1 MERVGDTLL
10 RMRLREFQRRFPPEA
25 PEDPTPTCPVCKD
38 YGFVRHDVPLDHPD
52 FGRAFPCTCR
62 QADVRDRLRRRSNL
76 GPLSN
81 RTFDS
86 FSTEGR
92 GPLSELAR
100 HRLREALEVC
110 RSYAEAPLDW
120 LVLSGPSG
128 CGKTHLAAAIANRQ
142 IEKGT
147 EAFFAVVP
155 DLLDHLRA
163 TYGPNSDVTY
173 DELFDSVRNAPL
185 LVLDDLGTQSGS
197 PWAQE
202 KLFQLLNHRFNA
214 ELPTVITTNHR
225 LSELDERLRARL
237 EDTRVARVVRV
248 QEWESPI
255 AEALLDNWPPGLR
268 AQRFETFRTDDL
280 PNRGPRDRASL
291 TRAFNCAATFAT
303 EPSGWLVLVGDVG
316 RGKTHL
322 AAAIKNHRDEHGE
335 PTLFMTVPDLLDY
348 LRATYAPSS
357 DITYDRGFDAV
368 RNAPVLILDD
378 YGAHSSTPWAEEK
391 LFQLL
396 NFRFNAQL
404 PTVITT
410 NLPFDQPD
418 TLAPELQ
425 QELRIL
431 SRLVDRGLSQIV
443 RIDAPPFNRTLPTLR
458 SRRESERD
466 RRSSR
471 GAPPSSP

>member
-1 MERVGDTLL
+1 MERIGDTLL
-10 RMRLREFQRRFPPEA
+10 RMKLREFQRRYPPE
-25 PEDPTPTCPVCKD
+25 PQDEPTPECPICKD
-38 YGFVRHDVPLDHPD
+38 HGFVRHDVPLDHPD
-52 FGRAFPCTCR
+52 FGRAFACVCR
-62 QADVRDRLRRRSNL
+62 QDDVRDRLRRRSNL
-76 GPLSN
+76 GPLSA

-86 FSTEGR
+86 FSPEGR
-92 GPLSELAR
+92 GLLGEQAR
-100 HRLREALEVC
+100 LRLREALEVC

-120 LVLSGPSG
+120 LVLGGPSG

-142 IEKGT
+142 IEKGA
-147 EAFFAVVP
+147 EAFFSVVP

-202 KLFQLLNHRFNA
+202 KLFQILNHRFNA

-225 LSELDERLRARL
+225 LADLDERLRARL
-237 EDTRVARVVRV
+237 EDRRIARVVHV

-255 AEALLDNWPPGLR
+255 VEALLDNWPPGLR
-268 AQRFETFRTDDL
+268 EQRFETFAVAV
-280 PNRGPRDRASL
+280 PGASNREQVSL
-291 TRAFNCAATFAT
+291 KRAFDVAAQFAT
-303 EPSGWLVLVGDVG
+303 EPHNWLVLVGDVG

-348 LRATYAPSS
+348 LRATYAPNSEV
-357 DITYDRGFDAV
+357 TYDRGFDAV
-368 RNAPVLILDD
+368 RTAPVLILDD

-396 NFRFNAQL
+396 NYRFNARL

-410 NLPFDQPD
+410 NLAFDQPD
-418 TLAPELQ
+418 SLAPELQ

-443 RIDAPPFNRTLPTLR
+443 RIDAPPFNRTLPALR
-458 SRRESERD
+458 GRRDAERD
-466 RRSSR
+466 RRSGR
-471 GAPPSSP
+471 GPAT